1 MELKAIIAGLLFGA
15 WPILMQ
21 RSHLPGNIQSFVFA
35 GGTFL
40 IVSFFAISGF
50 KNIHDPNWTM
60 AILGTIAGGFGL
72 AVFTKGLALT
82 DENTISAYFVLMI
95 VVQATIPAIYKIV
108 IDGKGINFEKTLGF
122 ALAIVATFLL
132 TKK

>member
-40 IVSFFAISGF
+40 IVSFFAISGLLF
-50 KNIHDPNWTM
+50 RIIKVFRSKSSKSND
-60 AILGTIAGGFGL
+60 FSL
-72 AVFTKGLALT
+72 ANVFSY
-82 DENTISAYFVLMI
+82 ISHIFNSRKPFDYNVPLCH
-95 VVQATIPAIYKIV
+95 T
-108 IDGKGINFEKTLGF
+108 
-122 ALAIVATFLL
+122 
-132 TKK
+132 